1 MPRHELKETKNT
13 LTKEK
18 SQGCSKDLKFYKFTK
33 KKKKKRENR
42 LKVEKH
48 LVNIVAKL
56 NQMLQG

>member
-18 SQGCSKDLKFYKFTK
+18 LQGCSKDLKFYKFTK
-33 KKKKKRENR
+33 KKKENR